1 MAKKIMFNDKYSLT
15 QAVLDGRKTMT
26 RRVCKY
32 DSPYSGQCYK
42 KSFISGVANNV
53 HVNMR
58 CDGKCPRMSN
68 YDKRNGILTDKE
80 RTDESK

>member
-1 MAKKIMFNDKYSLT
+1 MN
-15 QAVLDGRKTMT
+15 RKEYQEH
-26 RRVCKY
+26 CKHY
-32 DSPYSGQCYK
+32 SPYNGQCYK
-42 KSFISGVANNV
+42 KSFISGIANNV

-58 CDGKCPRMSN
+58 CDGKCPRMNN